1 MILSKLIL
9 LILVRYVN
17 RNPIVAKVTNSIIN
31 YPWSIPTPE
40 KDEFKLIDF
49 KYLDISF
56 KEKCKR
62 GYLEYLLQA
71 DNDMWID
78 PIEVQRMEDFEALEL
93 FTNLAERMKI
103 NMESLG
109 VPIYNEVNSTFINVC
124 HTHGVTKKQIKLF
137 TGLSLY
143 KMEKLQ
149 KFNKKF

>member
-1 MILSKLIL
+1 M
-9 LILVRYVN
+9 
-17 RNPIVAKVTNSIIN
+17 
-31 YPWSIPTPE
+31 
-40 KDEFKLIDF
+40 
-49 KYLDISF
+49 
-56 KEKCKR
+56 
-62 GYLEYLLQA
+62 EYLLQA